1 MLVAAPEFK
10 CGAVGEDAGAEKPSS
25 VPEPLASLRGTL
37 RLGSGQAC
45 EAAVAT
51 RASVMPATSC
61 RASLGPT
68 EFQRGGEMG
77 AYAGGFF
84 GGGDHPLIKG
94 AADAAA
100 LGGVFDDDEAHEV
113 ATGGQ

>member
-68 EFQRGGEMG
+68 ESATRSHT
-77 AYAGGFF
+77 
-84 GGGDHPLIKG
+84 DS
-94 AADAAA
+94 AA
-100 LGGVFDDDEAHEV
+100 LGAGGRTNASA
-113 ATGGQ
+113 ATLVSVGPANRDCCLSSA

>member
-68 EFQRGGEMG
+68 ESD
-77 AYAGGFF
+77 AGW
-84 GGGDHPLIKG
+84 
-94 AADAAA
+94 AA
-100 LGGVFDDDEAHEV
+100 LGAGGRTNASA
-113 ATGGQ
+113 ATWVSVGPANRDCCLSSA

>member
-68 EFQRGGEMG
+68 ESETRSHT
-77 AYAGGFF
+77 
-84 GGGDHPLIKG
+84 DS
-94 AADAAA
+94 AA
-100 LGGVFDDDEAHEV
+100 LGPGGRAEGCPAGSEKSGV
-113 ATGGQ
+113 

>member
-61 RASLGPT
+61 RASLGPSEPET
-68 EFQRGGEMG
+68 QC
-77 AYAGGFF
+77 AT
-84 GGGDHPLIKG
+84 HS
-94 AADAAA
+94 AA
-100 LGGVFDDDEAHEV
+100 LGAGGRTNASA
-113 ATGGQ
+113 ATLVSVGPANRDCCLSSA